1 MYSNANKPSIV
12 LANTSVIELYVYS
25 VRAYRH
31 KAACFLD
38 VFCFIWAVRF
48 LLAFCFIRAVWFL
61 RVIWLLRVVCFP
73 RVVWFL
79 GVVCFLMVV
88 WFLKVERFLRVPRIV
103 HARQNH
109 REATPHPRC
118 RCCTKLGRAKVH
130 HHPNNGGCSELDCRD
145 VGCQSSPACFIFMRA
160 KMCNTPTH
168 IMLMRP
174 NELVMCQTYATQH
187 AHMKNESNQFPYK

>member
-1 MYSNANKPSIV
+1 MLIKHLFKKNCWKQVPGRSHLRKWNRRNSCQLKPSPGLHLHHETVSLCNSRELQRKVWDHDTIYKPPHII
-12 LANTSVIELYVYS
+12 ANTSVIELYVYS

-88 WFLKVERFLRVPRIV
+88 WFLKVDRFLRVPRIV

-109 REATPHPRC
+109 REATPHHRC
-118 RCCTKLGRAKVH
+118 RCCTKRVRAEVH
-130 HHPNNGGCSELDCRD
+130 QHPCDWRC
-145 VGCQSSPACFIFMRA
+145 
-160 KMCNTPTH
+160 
-168 IMLMRP
+168 
-174 NELVMCQTYATQH
+174 
-187 AHMKNESNQFPYK
+187 